1 MVCACGKAGEQTGKG
16 MGMNCY
22 HCGAPLTG
30 QDFCSGC
37 GADVKRYKRIMSLSN
52 RYYNDGLEKAGVRDL
67 SGAVVS
73 LTECLKLNKENTDAR
88 NLLGLVYFE
97 MGETVAA
104 LSEWVLSKN
113 MKPEDNAADDYIGAV
128 QDSPT
133 QLDNLNQA
141 VRKYNQALTYCRQGS
156 LDLAV
161 LQLKKVLS
169 LHSRFLKAHQ
179 LLALLYIHGEEWEKA
194 RRELNKCS
202 RIDVRNTTTLRYL
215 KEVSRALNTGEA
227 ARESGKSRRTEEV
240 IKYQSG
246 NETIIQPLNVAD
258 NKKSCAWILYLLG
271 GAVLGLA
278 VALTLI
284 LPARMQSLKAQQN
297 EESRQIGEQL
307 DKKNAQLADLEA
319 QVEALQAGNAEL
331 SGQLES
337 FSGTDG
343 TLQTVEAL
351 LNAACIYLD
360 TPEDLEKTAEALEKI
375 NPDSIQAEEL
385 PQASRDLYE
394 QLLAE
399 VGPGISQ
406 ASYKSGSAAYRSGDY
421 DTAIQDLE
429 HAFSYDKSNSDALLL
444 LGNAYRRKGD
454 SGSAVSIYRQV
465 TELFPNTEAAR
476 RAAGYIE
483 ELEA

>member
-1 MVCACGKAGEQTGKG
+1 
-16 MGMNCY
+16 MNCY

-37 GADVKRYKRIMSLSN
+37 GADVKRYKRIIGLSN

-67 SGAVVS
+67 SGAVES

-97 MGETVAA
+97 MGETAAA

-113 MKPEDNAADDYIGAV
+113 VKPEDNLADGYIEAV
-128 QDSPT
+128 QNSPN
-133 QLDNLNQA
+133 QLDSLNQA
-141 VRKYNQALTYCRQGS
+141 IRKYNQALAYCRQGN

-161 LQLKKVLS
+161 IQLKKVLS
-169 LHSRFLKAHQ
+169 LNPRFLKAHQ
-179 LLALLYIHGEEWEKA
+179 LLALVYIHEEEWEKA
-194 RRELNKCS
+194 RRELNRCS
-202 RIDVRNTTTLRYL
+202 RIDVRNTTTLRYM
-215 KEVSRALNTGEA
+215 KEIGRAPGSGEGA
-227 ARESGKSRRTEEV
+227 KENGRGHRTEDV

-258 NKKSCAWILYLLG
+258 TKKSYAWLLYLLG
-271 GAVLGLA
+271 GTILGLA

-284 LPARMQSLKAQQN
+284 LPARLQSLKAAQN

-319 QVEALQAGNAEL
+319 QVEALQASNAQL
-331 SGQLES
+331 SGQLEH

-343 TLQTVEAL
+343 MLQTMEAL
-351 LNAACIYLD
+351 LNAAFLYLD

-375 NPDSIQAEEL
+375 NPDTIQAEET
-385 PQASRDLYE
+385 PQACRDLYE
-394 QLLAE
+394 KLLGE

-421 DTAIQDLE
+421 DTAIEDLE
-429 HAFSYDKSNSDALLL
+429 HAFAYDETNSDALLL

-454 SGSAVSIYRQV
+454 SSNALRVYRQV

-476 RAAGYIE
+476 RATGYME